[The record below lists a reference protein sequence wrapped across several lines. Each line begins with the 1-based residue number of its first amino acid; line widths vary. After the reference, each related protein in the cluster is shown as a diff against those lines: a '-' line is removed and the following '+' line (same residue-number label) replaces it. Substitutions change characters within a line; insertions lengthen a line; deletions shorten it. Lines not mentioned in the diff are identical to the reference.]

1 MTQIQKVKQT
11 VESSKALVQRKVS
24 DAEINRSAS
33 CILKRLKTGSQAA
46 YNSKYSNV
54 TEFHA
59 ILCKDGKIRLSRW
72 HTSGIGLSCYNLGAK
87 LFSLWDCSIPFRTK
101 LARWSAKEN
110 VLTRKQIILKLK
122 KARKMTKAASFG
134 KEKMLIVQ

>member
-1 MTQIQKVKQT
+1 MTQIQVKQT
-11 VESSKALVQRKVS
+11 VESSKDLVQRTVS

-46 YNSKYSNV
+46 YNSRYSNV

-72 HTSGIGLSCYNLGAK
+72 HTSSIGLSCYNLGAK
-87 LFSLWDCSIPFRTK
+87 LFSLWDCSIPFRMK
-101 LARWSAKEN
+101 LDRWSNKEK

-122 KARKMTKAASFG
+122 KAREMTEAVSLG
-134 KEKMLIVQ
+134 KEKMLMVQ